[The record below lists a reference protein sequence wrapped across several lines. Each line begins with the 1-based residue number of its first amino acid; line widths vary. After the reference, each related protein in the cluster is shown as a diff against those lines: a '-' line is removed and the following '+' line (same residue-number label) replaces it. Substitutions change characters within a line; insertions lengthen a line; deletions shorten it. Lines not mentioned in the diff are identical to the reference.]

1 MLNEVNY
8 RPLEY
13 RVQGISI
20 IMVEKNGT
28 YIVENRE
35 KSVQSRL

>member
-1 MLNEVNY
+1 MLNEVIY

-28 YIVENRE
+28 YIVEKCE
-35 KSVQSRL
+35 KSV